1 MKKYPSRFCA
11 LLLVFLLLLPL
22 LPTHAFAVEDPNI
35 LAEHVLLMDA
45 NHDEVLYEK
54 AADEKAY
61 PASITKVMTALL
73 VFEAIDRGELTLDTV
88 VTPTSAIT
96 YDLSADGSSL
106 GIKPGEQMTVNNLL
120 HCMLIAS
127 ANEACNILA
136 EAVCGDISTFIERMN
151 TRAQELGC
159 TGTHFSNAH
168 GLHQN
173 DHYTTA
179 HDIYLFVKAAMEYKV
194 FREIVDTERYTVP
207 ATNLSEER
215 TFYTTNALISNWK
228 YIGYTY
234 SNAIGIKTG
243 HTPEAGQCL
252 VAAAVDGDDYLIS
265 VVLGAQVV
273 TRADGTTDQQSF
285 SETKRL
291 FQWGFDNFERRT
303 ILDGQSLMREVKV
316 AYSPDKDYVVVQ
328 PAGALEYTLP
338 KDVAEED
345 FTFTVNLPSEPVE
358 APIEKGQVLG
368 TVTISYDGREYGTVD
383 LVANASLS
391 RSAWLYRLAV
401 LQNLWSTTWFKI
413 VVLLVAVAI
422 VVLVLRLTLFRRSRR
437 FTGHRRRAYRGNRR
451 YTGGRRRR

>member
-61 PASITKVMTALL
+61 PASISKVMTALL

-243 HTPEAGQCL
+243 QIG
-252 VAAAVDGDDYLIS
+252 
-265 VVLGAQVV
+265 
-273 TRADGTTDQQSF
+273 RASC
-285 SETKRL
+285 R
-291 FQWGFDNFERRT
+291 ER
-303 ILDGQSLMREVKV
+303 V
-316 AYSPDKDYVVVQ
+316 
-328 PAGALEYTLP
+328 
-338 KDVAEED
+338 
-345 FTFTVNLPSEPVE
+345 
-358 APIEKGQVLG
+358 
-368 TVTISYDGREYGTVD
+368 
-383 LVANASLS
+383 
-391 RSAWLYRLAV
+391 
-401 LQNLWSTTWFKI
+401 
-413 VVLLVAVAI
+413 
-422 VVLVLRLTLFRRSRR
+422 
-437 FTGHRRRAYRGNRR
+437 
-451 YTGGRRRR
+451 